1 MLFRSI
7 LRLDQELRNLSSQG
21 LITERP
27 MVVIMPLNEIK
38 STKIDY
44 APMVADM
51 LGIGREI

>member
-1 MLFRSI
+1 MDL
-7 LRLDQELRNLSSQG
+7 ELRNLSAQG

-27 MVVIMPLNEIK
+27 MLVIMPLNEIR

-51 LGIGREI
+51 LGIGKEI